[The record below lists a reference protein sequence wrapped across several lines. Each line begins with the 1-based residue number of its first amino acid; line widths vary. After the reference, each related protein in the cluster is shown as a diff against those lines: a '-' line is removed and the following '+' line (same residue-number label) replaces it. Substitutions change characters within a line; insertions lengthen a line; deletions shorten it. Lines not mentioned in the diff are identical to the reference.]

1 MFHWDSTG
9 EVIGVLN
16 DFDLSSMGD
25 ISSGK
30 ERIGTPLFMARSFL
44 HYHAICNEGEQ
55 PVHEYWHDAESF
67 IWVLL
72 WVSRQYAKGGGHTRR
87 QRWQYLVGVWL
98 VDSAM
103 ASFYSKDDFLST
115 VHSMGQD
122 VIESSHKSAW
132 QIALSCLRI
141 VHDSNEL
148 EKMDDGLVFQNWF
161 YTQVPS
167 HLQKEYP
174 LVHC

>member
-1 MFHWDSTG
+1 MFYRDSAG

-16 DFDLSSMGD
+16 DFDLSLMGD
-25 ISSGK
+25 ISSGR

-44 HYHAICNEGEQ
+44 HYHAICDEGEQ

-72 WVSRQYAKGGGHTRR
+72 WVSRRYAHGSGHIMHY
-87 QRWQYLVGVWL
+87 RWQSLLGTWF
-98 VDSAM
+98 VDNATE
-103 ASFYSKDDFLST
+103 SFYSKDMFLSE

-122 VIESSHKSAW
+122 VIELSHKSAW
-132 QIALSCLRI
+132 KIALSCLRI
-141 VHDSNEL
+141 VYETNEL
-148 EKMDDGLVFQNWF
+148 EKMDDRLVFQNWF

-167 HLQKEYP
+167 QLQEEYP